1 MDSGSQSAG
10 GGASASGKGTPRAQT
25 NAATATPQTSQGA
38 SGGSVAERGTSASP
52 PLHHFSTTVISSTP
66 RADAR
71 GPGRAAT
78 FAAFASHA
86 HVGTAIPAAGANSC
100 DGGKP
105 YQTAGPGCSHSEA
118 RPVET
123 LPRTVASAGSGKA
136 HLEYIAPQTIPL
148 TPTVC
153 SDKLEAKQAFFS
165 SHQPWT
171 PASQTVQS
179 LPSQFVGGMPVENA
193 KGQTA
198 YTPEKETLY
207 YSAAPRI
214 VGYRKV
220 GPLGEKDVQVL
231 SSGLVASQTG
241 PQKGYLGELNVV
253 DHAGAGSTSKV
264 TYAPLPLL
272 ERLQLGQMPGSPH
285 ARRGESRCDSLFPLI
300 RIRGRS
306 GGPCEISSIDLK
318 RFLKRV
324 QLAASTYCE
333 DMRRLVQMPF
343 DTVPPTFGNGAAF
356 GKTALYQQVAA
367 PHCPNCGYGTLV
379 WTAAPFSEAGG
390 VPMSS
395 SPAVFD
401 AKENCVDRL
410 ARWQCSLCG
419 DIAAAV
425 DEELLECTNI
435 GGCTEAGDR
444 VDQFV
449 AEGIHGLAEY
459 LRSSCAGW
467 LRGSQRMVEGYPLYE
482 PDPALCRKERPTS
495 LTGNMC
501 VDQLNA
507 FLDACLVE
515 PHKME
520 EAPPPPQ
527 IPDTQQTGNWL
538 VDKANAMLDR
548 LCEQRTLPSPPP
560 PKSFCPPVELLIP
573 PCCRASELPPVPPAP
588 KDGCPL
594 LDICRPSPKECPQC
608 HQRIGKERRGG
619 TCPAERQ
626 TGGVVECCLQQDR
639 FVSDREEARTGVYA
653 TSLPPQQYV
662 DLPNF
667 VAPEK
672 VTVIDGSVSKVAPL
686 SPTLYRKVEK
696 PEIVTYDSKRAAWID
711 HGPQRQV
718 ELRY

>member
-548 LCEQRTLPSPPP
+548 LCEQMAALSWTSVVRAR
-560 PKSFCPPVELLIP
+560 KSVLSAINGLAKSDAE
-573 PCCRASELPPVPPAP
+573 EHV
-588 KDGCPL
+588 G
-594 LDICRPSPKECPQC
+594 
-608 HQRIGKERRGG
+608 
-619 TCPAERQ
+619 PAERQ

-696 PEIVTYDSKRAAWID
+696 PEIVTYDSKRAAWI
-711 HGPQRQV
+711 GM
-718 ELRY
+718 ELKLSTDAVAEKNALP